1 MVPRRSALL
10 EPLVELEE
18 DDVPDDHP
26 AERGEEALVERRQPL
41 RPQRDP
47 EAVARGSVD
56 LRGANSVVSLWASR
70 SLLLGHYR
78 VSHLVIELGWIELDF
93 SFLSTYPTT

>member
-1 MVPRRSALL
+1 MATCCSALL

-47 EAVARGSVD
+47 EAVARRPVD
-56 LRGANSVVSLWASR
+56 LRVANSVV
-70 SLLLGHYR
+70 
-78 VSHLVIELGWIELDF
+78 
-93 SFLSTYPTT
+93 LSWLMGIGRQM